1 MCKEKDCKKQPSYNI
16 EGEKA
21 LYCLTH
27 KTDEMV
33 NVIDKRCIRKQCKKI
48 KRERINR
55 PLRHQQLLYA
65 FYCTP

>member
-33 NVIDKRCIRKQCKKI
+33 DVKSKRCIHERCKNK
-48 KRERINR
+48 EH
-55 PLRHQQLLYA
+55 LD
-65 FYCTP
+65 

>member
-1 MCKEKDCKKQPSYNI
+1 MCKEKDCIVKPTFNI

-33 NVIDKRCIRKQCKKI
+33 DVKSKRCIYEGCKNK
-48 KRERINR
+48 EH
-55 PLRHQQLLYA
+55 LD
-65 FYCTP
+65 

>member
-33 NVIDKRCIRKQCKKI
+33 DVKNKTYVIRYIKSAKI
-48 KRERINR
+48 WPNNRI
-55 PLRHQQLLYA
+55 
-65 FYCTP
+65 